1 MSLSPAWASPRACPT
16 GNRRSR
22 GSVPINARKTGVS
35 ATSNPSIC
43 VLRVYRI
50 RQEAERLAEDV
61 VERKR
66 YRRHRVGQRR
76 RQHRFKAGDD
86 GVNVVT
92 KSEYEPNG

>member
-1 MSLSPAWASPRACPT
+1 
-16 GNRRSR
+16 
-22 GSVPINARKTGVS
+22 
-35 ATSNPSIC
+35 